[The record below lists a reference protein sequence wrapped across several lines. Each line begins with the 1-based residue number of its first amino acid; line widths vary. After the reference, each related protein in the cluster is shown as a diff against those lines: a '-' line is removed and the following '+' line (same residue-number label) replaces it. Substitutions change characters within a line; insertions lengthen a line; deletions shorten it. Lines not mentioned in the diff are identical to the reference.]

1 MMVKI
6 AVQVLGSNLNF
17 GIDLHRSSNLRL
29 DFIKYF
35 MVQYGINKFLRKIQL
50 LKESLNLILYTFFD
64 FMILF
69 LTIFVY

>member
-35 MVQYGINKFLRKIQL
+35 MVQYGINKFLRKI
-50 LKESLNLILYTFFD
+50 
-64 FMILF
+64 
-69 LTIFVY
+69 

>member
-1 MMVKI
+1 MMVKV

-35 MVQYGINKFLRKIQL
+35 MVQYGINKFLTKIQL